1 MSATLIE
8 LLGARVPQS
17 WDGCSFAESLNQG
30 KDQGREHLI
39 LSQGAWTCQRAV
51 RWDDYILIQTLHDG
65 YHLYDDI
72 MLFDLS
78 NDPHE
83 LNNLAGDY
91 PSLVSI
97 GESKLGRWY
106 EEMMVDAARGRD
118 PLLNVIEEGGPYH
131 VRGQLDDYLVRL
143 RETGR
148 SEMAD
153 QLEEKYG
160 K

>member
-1 MSATLIE
+1 M
-8 LLGARVPQS
+8 
-17 WDGCSFAESLNQG
+17 
-30 KDQGREHLI
+30 
-39 LSQGAWTCQRAV
+39 

-83 LNNLAGDY
+83 LRNLAGDY

-106 EEMMVDAARGRD
+106 EAMMVDAQGVEIHCSTSLKRAVHIMCAGR
-118 PLLNVIEEGGPYH
+118 
-131 VRGQLDDYLVRL
+131 LDDYLVRL

-148 SEMAD
+148 SRW
-153 QLEEKYG
+153 QTNLK
-160 K
+160 KST

>member
-1 MSATLIE
+1 M
-8 LLGARVPQS
+8 
-17 WDGCSFAESLNQG
+17 
-30 KDQGREHLI
+30 
-39 LSQGAWTCQRAV
+39 

-65 YHLYDDI
+65 YHFYDNI

-97 GESKLGRWY
+97 GEYKLAGWY

-118 PLLNVIEEGGPYH
+118 RLLNVIEEDGPYH
-131 VRGQLDDYLVRL
+131 VRGQLENYLTRL
-143 RETGR
+143 RDTGR
-148 SEMAD
+148 SELAD
-153 QLEEKYG
+153 RLKAKHIQ
-160 K
+160 